1 MKWIFILF
9 FSIFII
15 DFLYK
20 NLFENKKNN
29 INYKL
34 SNKKKQN
41 KNIFNQE
48 LIKNNQ
54 TKRKKIKNLI
64 EEENIN
70 KENDDIINDDEF
82 IYPKKQKNFDNDE
95 FDISPDENNYI
106 YNLTFIY
113 DENIYK
119 ENLNNYVQ
127 WLNGNYSQ
135 LNIFYKHL
143 PVEKK
148 YFILSKI
155 VFVSS
160 IFFTIFF
167 VFFDK
172 ICNYIYINQNIVNI
186 ISNSKY
192 VLSICSYFIHY
203 FLMKRIENSYAFEIY
218 INNILYYSAIKT
230 GKIPNYEEIEK
241 ILSNL
246 KILKK
251 L

>member
-9 FSIFII
+9 FSIFIL

-20 NLFENKKNN
+20 NLIENTKNN
-29 INYKL
+29 NNNNNKIF
-34 SNKKKQN
+34 NKKKQN
-41 KNIFNQE
+41 FFNQD
-48 LIKNNQ
+48 LIKNNK
-54 TKRKKIKNLI
+54 TKRKRIKNLI
-64 EEENIN
+64 EEENN
-70 KENDDIINDDEF
+70 NENDNIIKDDEF
-82 IYPKKQKNFDNDE
+82 IYPKKPKIDNDE
-95 FDISPDENNYI
+95 FDVSPDENNFI
-106 YNLTFIY
+106 YNLTFVY
-113 DENIYK
+113 DENLYK
-119 ENLNNYVQ
+119 EKLINYIK

-135 LNIFYKHL
+135 LNIYYKHL

-155 VFVSS
+155 VFFYS

-172 ICNYIYINQNIVNI
+172 ICNYIFLNQNVINL

-218 INNILYYSAIKT
+218 IDNILYYSALKI
-230 GKIPNYEEIEK
+230 GKIPNYEQIEK
-241 ILSNL
+241 LLSNL
-246 KILKK
+246 KIMKK
-251 L
+251 I

>member
-1 MKWIFILF
+1 MKWIFLLF
-9 FSIFII
+9 FSVFIL

-20 NLFENKKNN
+20 NLIENKNDNN
-29 INYKL
+29 NNNNN
-34 SNKKKQN
+34 NKKKEN
-41 KNIFNQE
+41 KIFFNQD
-48 LIKNNQ
+48 LIKNNK

-64 EEENIN
+64 EEENN
-70 KENDDIINDDEF
+70 NENENVIKDDEF
-82 IYPKKQKNFDNDE
+82 VYPKKQKIDNDE
-95 FDISPDENNYI
+95 FEDENNFI
-106 YNLTFIY
+106 YNLTFVY
-113 DENIYK
+113 DENLYK
-119 ENLNNYVQ
+119 EKLINYIK

-135 LNIFYKHL
+135 LNIFYHHL

-155 VFVSS
+155 VFFSS

-172 ICNYIYINQNIVNI
+172 ICNYIFLNQNVINL

-218 INNILYYSAIKT
+218 IDNILYYSALKI
-230 GKIPNYEEIEK
+230 GKIPNYEQIEK
-241 ILSNL
+241 LLSNL
-246 KILKK
+246 KIMKK
-251 L
+251 I

>member
-9 FSIFII
+9 FSIFIL

-20 NLFENKKNN
+20 NLIENTKNN
-29 INYKL
+29 NNNNNKIF
-34 SNKKKQN
+34 NKKKQN
-41 KNIFNQE
+41 FFNQD
-48 LIKNNQ
+48 LIKNNK
-54 TKRKKIKNLI
+54 TKRKRIKNLI
-64 EEENIN
+64 EEENN
-70 KENDDIINDDEF
+70 NENDNIIKDDEF
-82 IYPKKQKNFDNDE
+82 IYPKKPKIDNDE
-95 FDISPDENNYI
+95 FDVSPDENNFI
-106 YNLTFIY
+106 YNLTFVY
-113 DENIYK
+113 DENLYK
-119 ENLNNYVQ
+119 EKLTNYIK

-135 LNIFYKHL
+135 LNIYYKHL

-155 VFVSS
+155 VFFSS

-172 ICNYIYINQNIVNI
+172 ICNYLYINQNIINL

-218 INNILYYSAIKT
+218 IDNILYYSALKI
-230 GKIPNYEEIEK
+230 GKVPNYEQIEK
-241 ILSNL
+241 LLSNL
-246 KILKK
+246 KIIKK
-251 L
+251 S